1 MEEQELQKIRTLY
14 NALDKIQKF
23 TEDIHSA
30 DELLANP
37 LIWDAVKMNLV
48 LVAEL
53 DQKISPAIKEH
64 YNSVPWNKIREH
76 KPHIVSEFLGFD
88 ADEVWKAINEKLPN
102 FKKQLEELLGKF

>member
-23 TEDIHSA
+23 TEDINNA
-30 DELLANP
+30 KELLANP

-53 DQKISPAIKEH
+53 DRKIAPEIKEN
-64 YNSVPWNKIREH
+64 YNSVPWNKIREN

-88 ADEVWKAINEKLPN
+88 ADEVWIAITEKLPA
-102 FKKQLEELLGKF
+102 FKNQLKELLEKF